1 MPAPLAGDGPV
12 TESGAGRGQRMPSAG
27 VTPLAAVRSGIRR
40 GAQGLAW
47 YVKGVM
53 GEDAWDKY
61 RAHHEAAHG
70 AADPAHPGER
80 MMTEREF
87 WRDQTDRQD
96 ANPQGRCC

>member
-1 MPAPLAGDGPV
+1 MALAGR
-12 TESGAGRGQRMPSAG
+12 TS
-27 VTPLAAVRSGIRR
+27 LAALLGGIRR
-40 GAQGLAW
+40 AARSVAW

-61 RAHHEAAHG
+61 RAHHESAHG
-70 AADPAHPGER
+70 TADPARPTER